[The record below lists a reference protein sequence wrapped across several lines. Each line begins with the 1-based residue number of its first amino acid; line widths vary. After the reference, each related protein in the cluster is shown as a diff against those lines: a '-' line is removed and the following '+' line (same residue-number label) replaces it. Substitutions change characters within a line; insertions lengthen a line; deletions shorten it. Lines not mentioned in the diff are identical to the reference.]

1 MKKKNYMEAKTQVE
15 DWQKGNN
22 STLSPLTRID
32 YMNEW
37 LKKNKQDIL
46 LKQVDKEL
54 KNLDKEEFL
63 GFIDID

>member
-1 MKKKNYMEAKTQVE
+1 MEAKTQVE

>member
-1 MKKKNYMEAKTQVE
+1 MEAKTQVE

-46 LKQVDKEL
+46 LKKVDKEL